1 MNQCNINLLDLP
13 TEILITIF
21 KKLDNIDILYSLFD
35 VNNQRLDKIIKE
47 NICIH
52 TLNFVST
59 TLTDDTLSISD
70 RILDR
75 FCMNIL
81 PRIHY
86 NIKSIVLNSLS
97 MERILRVAGYPN
109 LSELKIFNFNG
120 KIVSHY
126 LTVESPLRRIFQRQI
141 TDLILVF
148 ENSFN
153 EISCEHYSTDI
164 YGFIFKFFENLKHL
178 SIIGSYSKNF
188 PPLILCNLPSTTYY
202 SSTLYKLC
210 IHVMCYDDLLAL
222 LDGRLK
228 QLNTLNVVII
238 DEDFHS
244 TKVYNTN
251 NLPDLKY
258 FNLQCNCLTD
268 AYYNKILPLL
278 RRMLNIEV
286 LNLNLILDNLTTF
299 IDGKHIYNEIIVHM
313 SKLNRFNF
321 CFCNFI
327 ELDHLVHHLSKDDI
341 LQTFNNITDQQV
353 DCMIKYRNFD
363 IKYHVFTLPFIFDNL
378 YYIDNT
384 FSNIIFN
391 HVLCIAGV

>member
-97 MERILRVAGYPN
+97 IERILRVAGYPN

-210 IHVMCYDDLLAL
+210 IHVMHYDDLLAL

-244 TKVYNTN
+244 TNVYNTN

-299 IDGKHIYNEIIVHM
+299 ID
-313 SKLNRFNF
+313 
-321 CFCNFI
+321 
-327 ELDHLVHHLSKDDI
+327 
-341 LQTFNNITDQQV
+341 
-353 DCMIKYRNFD
+353 
-363 IKYHVFTLPFIFDNL
+363 
-378 YYIDNT
+378 
-384 FSNIIFN
+384 
-391 HVLCIAGV
+391 